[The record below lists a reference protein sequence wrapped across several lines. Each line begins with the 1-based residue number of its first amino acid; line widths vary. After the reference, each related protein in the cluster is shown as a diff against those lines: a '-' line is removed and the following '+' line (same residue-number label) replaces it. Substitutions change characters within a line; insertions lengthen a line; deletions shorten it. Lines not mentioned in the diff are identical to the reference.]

1 VPSEASDNA
10 SIMLDRFI
18 RYLSVEK
25 GTSPNTIRAYGTD
38 LTGYIEW
45 AARAGLDPLRLSH
58 REIRLYLAE
67 LDRAGYA
74 RRTIARRLSAVRA
87 WFGYLTREG
96 LVPTDPSLALLS
108 PKLPARLPRLVPGD
122 VVDRLL
128 QAPDTSTAIGV
139 RDVAVLELLYATGAR
154 VAEIAGMHIADADL
168 TQGQISVVGKG
179 SKQRIVPLH
188 AVAVSAIRRYIQ
200 EARPAL
206 ARKPGEEHLFLS
218 SRGNPL
224 SADAIRRMFKSYV
237 VQVGAASDLSP
248 HAMRHTFA
256 THLLDGGA
264 DLRTVQELLGHV
276 ALTTTQIYTHVS
288 TKRLK
293 DVHRNTHPRA

>member
-1 VPSEASDNA
+1 MPSEASDNA

-18 RYLSVEK
+18 RQLSVEK
-25 GTSPNTIRAYGTD
+25 GTSPNTVRAYGTD

-45 AARAGLDPLRLSH
+45 AERAGLDPLRLSH

-74 RRTIARRLSAVRA
+74 RRTIARRLSSVRA
-87 WFGYLTREG
+87 WFGYLSREG

-128 QAPDTSTAIGV
+128 QAPDTSTAIGI

-154 VAEIAGMHIADADL
+154 VAELAGMHIADADL
-168 TQGQISVVGKG
+168 SQGQVSVLGKG

-206 ARKPGEEHLFLS
+206 ALKPGEEHLFLS

-224 SADAIRRMFKSYV
+224 SADAIRRMFKTYV